1 MKHIFIL
8 NQFSLENATP
18 ILKKQIE
25 KVCVE
30 RKIDYTIEVNDM
42 YTSTEDILKKY
53 QNGKNII
60 MAVGGD
66 GTINRVL
73 NNIVNTNNILGY
85 IPYGTGNDFYRTNK
99 ELLKPGINTIDLV
112 EINDRYF
119 INVACFGIDAEI
131 GNNDDLV
138 HSRLIPK
145 KYRYKLSLLA
155 NFIKYKPR
163 YFEVE
168 VNNRILREY
177 FTTIAVC
184 NARYYG
190 GGYKV
195 SPNSAIDDGK
205 LEIILAKQTNKY
217 NMAKMV
223 SSMKDATHLY
233 YPEIEVVQTT
243 EIMIKSNK
251 EITCNI
257 DGEEL
262 TDTIFDIKL
271 INKGVKIY
279 YDQELIDSIINVKA
293 NKNFN

>member
-195 SPNSAIDDGK
+195 SPNSTIDDGK